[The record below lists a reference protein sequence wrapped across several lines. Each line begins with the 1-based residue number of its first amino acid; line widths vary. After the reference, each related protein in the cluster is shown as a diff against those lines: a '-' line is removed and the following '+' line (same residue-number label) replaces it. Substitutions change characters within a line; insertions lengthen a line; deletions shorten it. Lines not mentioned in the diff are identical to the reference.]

1 MKAAIIV
8 ISVHLKIS
16 ALFVVSHGLSAKV
29 SPEWRSN
36 PGFGTQTH
44 LFSLN
49 RGVPSI
55 EVTDTKIMR
64 TFLRDQILFPLNGI
78 VPNKGEFNYFL
89 YFRLTCGCPNNDSAI
104 EL

>member
-36 PGFGTQTH
+36 PGFRYSDTC

-64 TFLRDQILFPLNGI
+64 TFLRDQILFPLNGV
-78 VPNKGEFNYFL
+78 VPNKGDAQLFFI
-89 YFRLTCGCPNNDSAI
+89 F
-104 EL
+104 